1 MNSKKLKQIVLFCI
15 IMTQFWS
22 HRLFSQFNTV
32 NYNIDELCDY
42 SSLVD
47 RAKSE
52 REKIVTEE
60 LYIELLGVLE
70 ELERYRNNFI
80 ANGDY
85 IDLFP
90 TAYFHTTM
98 SEMLNIVRNK
108 NYNYPIEKMQQM
120 KAFYEAYGVNRQN
133 WANGKTNLVEA
144 HWKIHFQETTEAL
157 KATKIPDCYLIGE
170 SLTSAIKAHVIYDL
184 PRAIAYAYKNRFNVN
199 LTSKQLLSDFNKTD
213 GIFSVTNAKTQ
224 DDIDKAGRCGW
235 YWQHIG
241 NEYFNGGPFLNDK
254 DVVKLRKEAWDLGMN
269 GQNTS
274 GTNISQP
281 KLPLGYLYGIGKKTC
296 NKEIFSTLFLFD
308 LSGSMG
314 DNGGGS
320 IPKIEQAKQAS
331 KTTLNSLASNNQ
343 GVTNQVAVY
352 GFSGGC
358 TPDPTIE
365 ISPFTDDL
373 ISVDAKI
380 DGMRAGGGTPLSNA
394 LRAAECK
401 MAAHLQKEGQQK
413 GKLIILSDGQGTC
426 GNIRPNGVYNS
437 APLQKNRSVMID
449 ASQCGGGGG
458 GQTAVSYYTVGF
470 NIPPGSHAERDLQYL
485 SQISGGKYLNVQNQT
500 QLVRAFRKFNRVY
513 QPKPN
518 PALSGHPSQSVQ
530 DFSKGVAKIKEE
542 YYKDALAVYESFIKA
557 HPDDCHGYY
566 NLALAQEANDF
577 FKEAIKNYQKYLS
590 ICPDA
595 FDRAFVEKQIS
606 FLEDEFREFVLF
618 QKEVIKSD
626 LAFLNLHFQKIQN
639 GQSVVLAEEFKGF
652 LQEKDDYYEILP
664 RLIGSEDSDLM
675 SLAEDL
681 TSAFQ
686 QCAQLIRKSPNSWDQ
701 DAIPII
707 SMSYLNLEELIE
719 LL

>member
-1 MNSKKLKQIVLFCI
+1 MKRFISLLSFLVSCNFIFCQHNDIIFDIPTDIAIQINQGDFYWIDLGRFEVNGTKYDYGRYIDIAKDKKIYKNYDAGIVLLEGGGKIFPLDLKYGRFKGESGMYRI
-15 IMTQFWS
+15 IFNVDIS
-22 HRLFSQFNTV
+22 HSSV
-32 NYNIDELCDY
+32 NVSGTLTLVNKITHLNRNKYNKVAKGMLIRKSGEIFIDENGCEWELQNQCFNAFHKPIKN
-42 SSLVD
+42 
-47 RAKSE
+47 AKFLHKVAGGGE
-52 REKIVTEE
+52 YETIREI
-60 LYIELLGVLE
+60 
-70 ELERYRNNFI
+70 
-80 ANGDY
+80 
-85 IDLFP
+85 
-90 TAYFHTTM
+90 
-98 SEMLNIVRNK
+98 
-108 NYNYPIEKMQQM
+108 
-120 KAFYEAYGVNRQN
+120 
-133 WANGKTNLVEA
+133 
-144 HWKIHFQETTEAL
+144 
-157 KATKIPDCYLIGE
+157 KATEGQITTFICPDSDIIPVKTMKIIDIEADTLKGSNVLNDQYQSSYNFGHTGL
-170 SLTSAIKAHVIYDL
+170 SSFLKHRHLDML
-184 PRAIAYAYKNRFNVN
+184 PHEQTVWGGNYKP
-199 LTSKQLLSDFNKTD
+199 
-213 GIFSVTNAKTQ
+213 TNANS
-224 DDIDKAGRCGW
+224 
-235 YWQHIG
+235 HIEG
-241 NEYFNGGPFLNDK
+241 CKNNL
-254 DVVKLRKEAWDLGMN
+254 
-269 GQNTS
+269 S
-274 GTNISQP
+274 
-281 KLPLGYLYGIGKKTC
+281 
-296 NKEIFSTLFLFD
+296 STLFLFD
-308 LSGSMG
+308 LSGSMN
-314 DNGGGS
+314 DNGGGT

-331 KTTLNSLASNNQ
+331 KTTLNGLVSNSQ

-413 GKLIILSDGQGTC
+413 GKLIILSDGQGSC

-542 YYKDALAVYESFIKA
+542 YFKDALAVYESFTKA

-577 FKEAIKNYQKYLS
+577 FKEAIKNYQQYLS

-639 GQSVVLAEEFKGF
+639 GQSVVLAAEFKGF

-686 QCAQLIRKSPNSWDQ
+686 QCAKLIRKSPNSWDQ